1 MLSDRDREILTAFVD
16 SELSN
21 RQRRYVARLLH
32 RSAEARQLLEKLKE
46 DSGELQ
52 RLEPPALETDLALP
66 VLRTIAER
74 HLAIRRQTEAH
85 PVGGY
90 PVWLGAVVA
99 AAAFLVVVAGSY
111 LYFTHTLSRDDS
123 ARLAHNQ
130 KAPPAPEAR
139 QPPAE
144 TPRVVEKPR
153 EDSAREPTPS
163 QPNNPPSQPPTQVVQ
178 RPVEKPAVPETSAPK
193 GEPVLTAPSMEMFKL
208 ETASVAL
215 PVTVKL
221 RELDQEANRKKL
233 LSEWKQDAAFRIEL
247 PCKDGTRAFERFQ
260 KVWKEKGNS
269 LLIDQVAQGR
279 LKQPRFK
286 TNYVVVAEDLT
297 PEELLQMMR
306 QLAAEDKKGES
317 KRPPDVQFDSLVVT
331 RLTKGDHK
339 ELSELLGVDFAAAG
353 TGQGAARPE
362 TDKAVKAPEHH
373 ALALAYN
380 PVRPRPG
387 SAEVKRFLDSRKP
400 VRPGTVQVLLVLRG
414 PGS

>member
-1 MLSDRDREILTAFVD
+1 MLSDRDREILTVYVD
-16 SELSN
+16 GELSN

-52 RLEPPALETDLALP
+52 RLEAPALETDLALP

-74 HLAIRRQTEAH
+74 HLTIRRQPEAR
-85 PVGGY
+85 PFGVY
-90 PVWLGAVVA
+90 PAWLGAVVA
-99 AAAFLVVVAGSY
+99 AAAFLAVVTGSY
-111 LYFTHTLSRDDS
+111 FFFAHALSGDDS

-130 KAPPAPEAR
+130 KAPPAPEP
-139 QPPAE
+139 QPTAE
-144 TPRVVEKPR
+144 TPRVVEKPK
-153 EDSAREPTPS
+153 EESAREPTP
-163 QPNNPPSQPPTQVVQ
+163 QLKDLPSQPPTQVVQ
-178 RPVEKPAVPETSAPK
+178 RPVEKPAAPETSAPK
-193 GEPVLTAPSMEMFKL
+193 GEPVFTAPSMEMFKL

-221 RELDQEANRKKL
+221 RELDQEAIRTKL
-233 LSEWKQDAAFRIEL
+233 LSEWKQDTAFRIEL
-247 PCKDGTRAFERFQ
+247 LCKDGTRAFDRFQ
-260 KVWKEKGNS
+260 KVWKDKGNS

-286 TNYVVVAEDLT
+286 TNYVFVAEDLT
-297 PEELLQMMR
+297 PEELLQLMR
-306 QLAAEDKKGES
+306 QLAAEDKKGET

-331 RLTKGDHK
+331 RMTKRDHK
-339 ELSELLGVDFAAAG
+339 ELSELVGVDLAAAG
-353 TGQGAARPE
+353 VVQPEPEKAGA
-362 TDKAVKAPEHH
+362 KAPEHH

-400 VRPGTVQVLLVLRG
+400 ARPGTVQVLLVLRG
-414 PGS
+414 PSS

>member
-1 MLSDRDREILTAFVD
+1 MLSDRDREILTAYVD

-32 RSAEARQLLEKLKE
+32 RSMEARQLLEKLKE

-52 RLEPPALETDLALP
+52 RLETPALETDLALP

-74 HLAIRRQTEAH
+74 HLTIRRQ
-85 PVGGY
+85 PVTRPFGVY
-90 PVWLGAVVA
+90 PAWLGAVVA
-99 AAAFLVVVAGSY
+99 AAAFLAVVTGSY
-111 LYFTHTLSRDDS
+111 LFFTHTLSRDDS

-130 KAPPAPEAR
+130 KAPPAPEP

-144 TPRVVEKPR
+144 TPRVVEKPK
-153 EDSAREPTPS
+153 EESAREPTP
-163 QPNNPPSQPPTQVVQ
+163 QPKDLPSQPPTQAVQ
-178 RPVEKPAVPETSAPK
+178 RPVETPAAPETSAPK
-193 GEPVLTAPSMEMFKL
+193 GEPVFTAPSMEMFKL

-233 LSEWKQDAAFRIEL
+233 LSEWKQDTAFRIEL
-247 PCKDGTRAFERFQ
+247 LCKDGTRAFERFQ
-260 KVWKEKGNS
+260 KVWKDKGNS

-286 TNYVVVAEDLT
+286 TNYVLVAEDLT
-297 PEELLQMMR
+297 PEELLQLMR
-306 QLAAEDKKGES
+306 QLAAEDKKGET

-331 RLTKGDHK
+331 RMTKRDHK
-339 ELSELLGVDFAAAG
+339 ELSELLGVDLTAAG
-353 TGQGAARPE
+353 AVRPE
-362 TDKAVKAPEHH
+362 PDKASAKAPEHH

-387 SAEVKRFLDSRKP
+387 SAEVKRFLDNRKP
-400 VRPGTVQVLLVLRG
+400 ARPSTVQVLLVLRG
-414 PGS
+414 PSS